1 MLISTHHNIA
11 KRQHGFTLI
20 ELMIVV
26 AIIGILAAVAIPQ
39 YNTYILKTTTSAET
53 ISAIRPLRNAIDEY
67 VAFNNSLPSNLAA
80 LKDVN
85 FTLNT
90 GSEYTA
96 NDLGAGIIS
105 SVAWNI
111 DEMTVTFNSNSNTPS
126 ALKNNTIIIK
136 ATLNPNG
143 AVDYNTTG
151 GTVAAHYHPKL

>member
-1 MLISTHHNIA
+1 MCISPHNLTKIQRA
-11 KRQHGFTLI
+11 FTLI

-39 YNTYILKTTTSAET
+39 YNTYILKATTSAET

-67 VAFNNSLPSNLAA
+67 VAFNNTLPSNLAA
-80 LKDVN
+80 LKDVS
-85 FTLNT
+85 FSSDT
-90 GSEYTA
+90 GSAYTA
-96 NDLGAGIIS
+96 NDFSTGIIS
-105 SVAWNI
+105 SISWNI
-111 DEMTVTFNSNSNTPS
+111 DEMTVTFNGKPETPS

-136 ATLNPNG
+136 ATLTSNG